1 MNVGENTEN
10 ILFLS
15 TRGFNAIGVDE
26 LVFVLED
33 REVLKKNIEKENVNK
48 VDLLQNSNCQNETD
62 IKKKE
67 KIIENLIVENQELTE
82 NLDNKEMEDSNL
94 RVEEDVNIKE
104 KNVELIEDQTKL
116 LETEDEK
123 FVEDLVELLNAIYKI
138 YFNCLTPIENTLDDR
153 MGIRR
158 CVNRMSKMHPI
169 LTGQLAG
176 IPAAALVLHRPQG
189 QVILFIY
196 FLLI

>member
-1 MNVGENTEN
+1 MNVGENTEK

-33 REVLKKNIEKENVNK
+33 REVLKKDIEKENLN
-48 VDLLQNSNCQNETD
+48 DLLQNSNCQNETD

-67 KIIENLIVENQELTE
+67 KIIENSIVEKQELTE

-104 KNVELIEDQTKL
+104 KKVELIEDQTKP

-123 FVEDLVELLNAIYKI
+123 FVEDLVEILNAIYKI
-138 YFNCLTPIENTLDDR
+138 YFNCLNPIENTLDDR

-176 IPAAALVLHRPQG
+176 IPAAALILHRPQG
-189 QVILFIY
+189 QVILFIF